1 MHTNGSKPLT
11 PTGFSHIN
19 QALSTYGD
27 DSSRGGVGFGKTQ
40 LDMIEGNVGN
50 NILDGKEGVD
60 MLTGHE
66 GADTFVSNFEEQLSD
81 LPGR

>member
-1 MHTNGSKPLT
+1 
-11 PTGFSHIN
+11 
-19 QALSTYGD
+19 
-27 DSSRGGVGFGKTQ
+27 
-40 LDMIEGNVGN
+40 MIEGNVGN